1 MKSFQGSSRGAAGG
15 KEFEKAGKEI
25 SSLVSAFIPRR
36 SAVEI
41 NLVGEK
47 KMAWLNRTFKGRKG
61 SAEVLTFRYPF
72 DPASSD
78 EDGTTAGEIYICWKK
93 LAEGAARRRV
103 STRAYLLRLVVHG
116 MCHIEGYTH
125 GDEKSEARME
135 KAEMAY
141 LGPFIPSRTMKKL
154 FD

>member
-1 MKSFQGSSRGAAGG
+1 MKSFQGSSRGAAGR

-61 SAEVLTFRYPF
+61 SAEVLTFRYPS
-72 DPASSD
+72 DPASS
-78 EDGTTAGEIYICWKK
+78 EIYICWKK